1 VIVGLW
7 VLAAVLAP
15 ALALVSFVQLLYLE
29 ALRLRAREQPALEF
43 FKETLEEKLGL
54 KTEHGALSFSV
65 LKHALLVASGA
76 VWCALA
82 LSGASSDWIRF
93 LEALSAAL
101 VLMLAA
107 AYIVPQSLYRKT
119 QGRWLLP
126 LVPALR
132 LAALPARPL
141 VAAFDFFTSVAEIG
155 QREGETSENGN
166 AAEEFEALIEAGAD
180 EGLIDE
186 DDRKLI
192 ESVVALGEKTAR
204 EVMTARPNIV
214 AIHQDATMED
224 LRRLVVEENYSRIPV
239 YRDSID
245 DIVGFIHVRDLLRLD
260 YAMRSRRRV
269 REFLR
274 PVRFVPETKPV
285 TQLLR
290 EMQREN
296 AHLVIVVDEYGA
308 TAGLVTLE
316 DVMEEVFGEIRDE
329 HDEATDVKEEAPGV
343 YLMPGEVD
351 LDRLEELFEFR
362 RDEGAESTTVGGLV
376 TEWLGRVPAPG
387 EVVERGGIRLEV
399 LEGDER
405 RVSLVRASRGAPAEQ
420 PEALG
425 TNGRER

>member
-7 VLAAVLAP
+7 ILAAMLAP
-15 ALALVSFVQLLYLE
+15 ALAVVSFVQLLYLE

-54 KTEHGALSFSV
+54 KTEHGALSFSL

-76 VWCALA
+76 VWCALT
-82 LSGASSDWIRF
+82 LLGGAGWLRL
-93 LEALSAAL
+93 LEALAAAF

-155 QREGETSENGN
+155 HREGETSENGN
-166 AAEEFEALIEAGAD
+166 AVEEFEALIEAGAD
-180 EGLIDE
+180 EGLINE

-214 AIHQDATMED
+214 AIHQDATMEE

-290 EMQREN
+290 EMQRER
-296 AHLVIVVDEYGA
+296 AHMVIVVDEYGA

-329 HDEATDVKEEAPGV
+329 HDEATDVREEAPGV

-351 LDRLEELFEFR
+351 LDRLEELFAFR

-405 RVSLVRASRGAPAEQ
+405 RVSLVRVSRGAPAEE
-420 PEALG
+420 PEALR
-425 TNGRER
+425 TNGRPR

>member
-1 VIVGLW
+1 MTVGLW
-7 VLAAVLAP
+7 ILAALMAP
-15 ALALVSFVQLLYLE
+15 VLALVSFVQLLYLE
-29 ALRLRAREQPALEF
+29 ALRLRAREQRALEF
-43 FKETLEEKLGL
+43 FKESLEEKLGM
-54 KTEHGALSFSV
+54 KTEHGAFSFSV
-65 LKHALLVASGA
+65 LKHGLLVASGA
-76 VWCALA
+76 IFCALT
-82 LSGASSDWIRF
+82 LSGGALGWARF
-93 LEALSAAL
+93 LEA
-101 VLMLAA
+101 MLAA
-107 AYIVPQSLYRKT
+107 FALMLVCAYIIPQTLYRKT
-119 QGRWLLP
+119 EGRWLLP
-126 LVPALR
+126 LVPGLR
-132 LAALPARPL
+132 LAALVVRPL

-155 QREGETSENGN
+155 QREGEVSENGN
-166 AAEEFEALIEAGAD
+166 ATEEFEALIEAGAD
-180 EGLIDE
+180 EGLINE

-224 LRRLVVEENYSRIPV
+224 LRRLVVEQNYSRIPV

-245 DIVGFIHVRDLLRLD
+245 DIVGFIHVRDLLKLD

-274 PVRFVPETKPV
+274 PVRFVPETKPI

-296 AHLVIVVDEYGA
+296 AHMVIVIDEYGA

-329 HDEATDVKEEAPGV
+329 HDEATDVREEAPGV

-362 RDEGAESTTVGGLV
+362 RDEDAESTTVGGLV

-387 EVVERGGIRLEV
+387 EVIERSGIRLEV

-405 RVSLVRASRGAPAEQ
+405 RVSLVRVSRGAPAEE
-420 PEALG
+420 PEALR
-425 TNGRER
+425 TNGRPR

>member
-1 VIVGLW
+1 MTVGLW
-7 VLAAVLAP
+7 ILAALMAP
-15 ALALVSFVQLLYLE
+15 VLALVSFVQLLYLE
-29 ALRLRAREQPALEF
+29 ALRLRAREQRALEF
-43 FKETLEEKLGL
+43 FKESLEEKLGM
-54 KTEHGALSFSV
+54 KTEHGAFSFSV
-65 LKHALLVASGA
+65 LKHGLLVAIGA
-76 VWCALA
+76 IFCALT
-82 LSGASSDWIRF
+82 LSGGALGWARF
-93 LEALSAAL
+93 LEA
-101 VLMLAA
+101 MLAA
-107 AYIVPQSLYRKT
+107 FALMLVCAYIIPQTLYRKT
-119 QGRWLLP
+119 EGRWLLP
-126 LVPALR
+126 LVPGLR
-132 LAALPARPL
+132 LAALVVRPL

-155 QREGETSENGN
+155 QREGEVSENGN
-166 AAEEFEALIEAGAD
+166 ATEEFEALIEAGAD
-180 EGLIDE
+180 EGLINE

-224 LRRLVVEENYSRIPV
+224 LRRLVVEQNYSRIPV

-245 DIVGFIHVRDLLRLD
+245 DIVGFIHVRDLLKLD

-274 PVRFVPETKPV
+274 PVRFVPETKPI

-296 AHLVIVVDEYGA
+296 AHMVIVIDEYGA

-329 HDEATDVKEEAPGV
+329 HDEATDVREEAPGV

-362 RDEGAESTTVGGLV
+362 RDEDAESTTVGGLV

-387 EVVERGGIRLEV
+387 EVIERSGIRLEV

-405 RVSLVRASRGAPAEQ
+405 RVSLVRVSRGAPAEE
-420 PEALG
+420 PEALR
-425 TNGRER
+425 TNGRPR

>member
-1 VIVGLW
+1 MTAGLW
-7 VLAAVLAP
+7 ILAALMAP
-15 ALALVSFVQLLYLE
+15 ALTLVSFVQLLYLE
-29 ALRLRAREQPALEF
+29 ALRLRAREQRALEF
-43 FKETLEEKLGL
+43 FKESLEEKLGL

-65 LKHALLVASGA
+65 LKHVLLVAIGA
-76 VWCALA
+76 VLCALTVSGSA
-82 LSGASSDWIRF
+82 LGWARL
-93 LEALSAAL
+93 LEA
-101 VLMLAA
+101 MLAA
-107 AYIVPQSLYRKT
+107 FALMLGCAYIIPQTLYRKT
-119 QGRWLLP
+119 EGRWLLP
-126 LVPALR
+126 LVPGLR
-132 LAALPARPL
+132 LAALVVRPL

-155 QREGETSENGN
+155 QREGEVSENGN
-166 AAEEFEALIEAGAD
+166 VTEEFEALIEAGAD
-180 EGLIDE
+180 EGLINE

-224 LRRLVVEENYSRIPV
+224 LRRLVVEQNYSRIPV

-245 DIVGFIHVRDLLRLD
+245 DIVGFIHVRDLLKLD

-274 PVRFVPETKPV
+274 PVRFVPETKPI

-296 AHLVIVVDEYGA
+296 AHMVIVIDEYGA

-329 HDEATDVKEEAPGV
+329 HDEATDVREEAPGV

-362 RDEGAESTTVGGLV
+362 RDEDAESTTVGGLV
-376 TEWLGRVPAPG
+376 TEWLGRVPVPG
-387 EVVERGGIRLEV
+387 EVIERSGIRLEV

-405 RVSLVRASRGAPAEQ
+405 RVSLVRVSRGAPAEE
-420 PEALG
+420 PEALR
-425 TNGRER
+425 TNGRPR

>member
-1 VIVGLW
+1 MIIGLW
-7 VLAAVLAP
+7 ILTAWLAP

-29 ALRLRAREQPALEF
+29 ALRLRAREQRALAF
-43 FKETLEEKLGL
+43 FKETLEEKLGM
-54 KTEHGALSFSV
+54 KTDHGAFSFSV

-76 VWCALA
+76 VVCALTLA
-82 LSGASSDWIRF
+82 GGPPGWVGF
-93 LEALSAAL
+93 LEAFFAAFAL
-101 VLMLAA
+101 VLVC
-107 AYIVPQSLYRKT
+107 AYIIPQTLYRKT
-119 QGRWLLP
+119 EGRWLLP
-126 LVPALR
+126 LIPGLR
-132 LAALPARPL
+132 LAALPVRPL

-155 QREGETSENGN
+155 QREGEASENGN

-180 EGLIDE
+180 EGLINE

-204 EVMTARPNIV
+204 EVMTARPNVV

-224 LRRLVVEENYSRIPV
+224 LRRLVVEQNYSRIPV

-245 DIVGFIHVRDLLRLD
+245 DIVGFIHVRDLLKLD

-274 PVRFVPETKPV
+274 PVRFVPETKPI

-296 AHLVIVVDEYGA
+296 AHMVIVIDEYGA

-387 EVVERGGIRLEV
+387 EVIERSGIRLEV
-399 LEGDER
+399 LQGDER
-405 RVSLVRASRGAPAEQ
+405 RVLLVRVSRGAPAEE
-420 PEALG
+420 PEALR
-425 TNGRER
+425 TDGRQR